1 MSPGGRPMRT
11 ALSLTTTFALVSV
24 GLAGCGVPTTGEFEA
39 ISREAVQFEL
49 DATST
54 TTTSTIPPTT
64 IDATSTTALE
74 TTTTIS
80 TEDVLIFF
88 VAGSQL
94 NPVTIPLARPASP
107 SQVMAKLLE
116 GPRSLGDVGTGLRS
130 AIPAG
135 ADITVSKV
143 SGVGV
148 IDLPPDIFDS
158 MPTRDQR
165 LLYAQ
170 LVLTIGRL
178 GGIGPVRFTL
188 GGEPARVVRGDG
200 SVTEP
205 GETVTVDDYAILLTG
220 QAPPETTLG
229 PATETT
235 AAEPITP
242 TEPTP

>member
-1 MSPGGRPMRT
+1 MNHR
-11 ALSLTTTFALVSV
+11 
-24 GLAGCGVPTTGEFEA
+24 LAVWSGITVVVVVAAACGVPTTSEFRA
-39 ISREAVQFEL
+39 VSRDGVQFDL

-54 TTTSTIPPTT
+54 TSSTTLPPTT

-80 TEDVLIFF
+80 TEEVLIYF

-107 SQVMAKLLE
+107 SQVLAKLLE
-116 GPRSLGDVGTGLRS
+116 GPASLGDIGTGLRS
-130 AIPAG
+130 AVPVG
-135 ADITVSKV
+135 AQITVSKV
-143 SGVGV
+143 SGIGI
-148 IDLPPDIFDS
+148 IDLPADVFDA

-178 GGIGPVRFTL
+178 GGIGPVQFTL
-188 GGEPARVVRGDG
+188 AGEPARVVRGDG
-200 SVTEP
+200 TITEP

-220 QAPPETTLG
+220 QAPPETTIG
-229 PATETT
+229 PATDPATGVSST
-235 AAEPITP
+235 STSTP
-242 TEPTP
+242 

>member
-1 MSPGGRPMRT
+1 MEPRAHASRNRAARWAAGIT
-11 ALSLTTTFALVSV
+11 AVALA
-24 GLAGCGVPTTGEFEA
+24 AGCGVPTTGEFEA
-39 ISREAVQFEL
+39 VSRDTVQFEL

-54 TTTSTIPPTT
+54 TTTTSTTIPPTT

-80 TEDVLIFF
+80 TEEVLIVF

-116 GPRSLGDVGTGLRS
+116 GPGILGDVGTGLRS
-130 AIPAG
+130 AIPVG
-135 ADITVSKV
+135 ADIGVVKS

-148 IDLPPDIFDS
+148 VDLPRDIFDS
-158 MPTRDQR
+158 MPSRDQR

-178 GGIGPVRFTL
+178 GGIGPVQFTQ

-200 SVTEP
+200 TITEP

-220 QAPPETTLG
+220 QAPP
-229 PATETT
+229 TT
-235 AAEPITP
+235 APTTGTITASVP
-242 TEPTP
+242 